1 MVHVLWSEGHFQE
14 SILSR
19 SVGLGIQ
26 LLLQAYQKA
35 PWPTEPSHLL
45 NGYSL
50 IRACDSLLES

>member
-14 SILSR
+14 FILSC

-35 PWPTEPSHLL
+35 PWPTEPSRLL

-50 IRACDSLLES
+50 ICACDSLLDS

>member
-50 IRACDSLLES
+50 IRACDSL